1 MENLIAQLE
10 EILETTN
17 LDLTKKFKDYEEW
30 DSLSSLTII
39 SLLDSNYSIKMTNA
53 EILAFNHLAEF
64 CEFVKN
70 NAK

>member
-17 LDLTKKFKDYEEW
+17 LDLTKKFKDYDEW

>member
-10 EILETTN
+10 EILEATN
-17 LDLTKKFKDYEEW
+17 LDLTKKFKDFDEW

-39 SLLDSNYSIKMTNA
+39 SLLDSNYKIKMTNP
-53 EILAFNHLAEF
+53 EILAFKNLAEF
-64 CEFVKN
+64 CDFVRN